1 MPQSIMKH
9 QRGML
14 AGENLLWSKFS
25 FLSFLMSKVPARIR
39 RASKGGSTVVWLQAA
54 LERPEK
60 ECGPSCWTNWPRAEG
75 PQFKQGWQA
84 KWVTSYLFSPQVLA
98 TYFYKDIDA
107 LAEVSDY
114 PGGFVVIK
122 ANFGRMHLFARFVS
136 YFYNEM
142 KIYFPARDGMRL

>member
-1 MPQSIMKH
+1 M
-9 QRGML
+9 
-14 AGENLLWSKFS
+14 
-25 FLSFLMSKVPARIR
+25 
-39 RASKGGSTVVWLQAA
+39 VWLQAA

-60 ECGPSCWTNWPRAEG
+60 ECRPSCWTYWPGAEG

-84 KWVTSYLFSPQVLA
+84 KLMTSYLFSPQVLA

-122 ANFGRMHLFARFVS
+122 ANFGRMHLFARFVN

-142 KIYFPARDGMRL
+142 KIFFPARDGMRL

>member
-1 MPQSIMKH
+1 M
-9 QRGML
+9 
-14 AGENLLWSKFS
+14 
-25 FLSFLMSKVPARIR
+25 
-39 RASKGGSTVVWLQAA
+39 
-54 LERPEK
+54 
-60 ECGPSCWTNWPRAEG
+60 
-75 PQFKQGWQA
+75 
-84 KWVTSYLFSPQVLA
+84 TSYLFSPQVLA

-136 YFYNEM
+136 YFYDEM